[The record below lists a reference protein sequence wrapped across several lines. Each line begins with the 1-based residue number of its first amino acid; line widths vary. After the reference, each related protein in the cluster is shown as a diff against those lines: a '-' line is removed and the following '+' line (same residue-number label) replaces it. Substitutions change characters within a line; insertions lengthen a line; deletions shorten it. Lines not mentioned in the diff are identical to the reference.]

1 MRSTFASEMRI
12 WLHITTVIIAATAT
26 LLLEGCSATRHVPD
40 GSYLLNKVDIDI
52 EGDKDVSSSELYNY
66 LRQTPNHK
74 VLGFWKLQLG
84 TYNLSGNDTTKWYN
98 RWARRMGQP
107 PVLYAQQL
115 TDASARQLQLAMVNR
130 GYLEAKVNVDTV
142 MQPGKKKIDVTYNV
156 VTGEPHRISSIKY
169 EIPDPDVE
177 AVIMADSARFTVK
190 KGDKFDRDNLDAER
204 TMITRRLRDKG
215 YYAFNKDY
223 ISYYADTAAYSR
235 DVDLTMTVRPPRRPH
250 GADTSAD
257 SAAIH
262 TLYRIG
268 LVYFVTDTDND
279 RARLDTVNYK
289 GVSILYGRDHYL
301 TPGSLEEKCFL
312 MPGELYSTH
321 SVDRTYESLARLG
334 ILKSINIELVP
345 TDSIVHGDRL
355 LDAYILLSRN
365 KKQSITLD
373 VEGTNSEGDLGFG
386 IGATYQHRN
395 LAKGSQLFTARLR
408 MNYESLSGTF
418 NGLINDRYTEYA
430 GEVGITFPRFEFPFA
445 PLSMR
450 QRFNVSSELAVS
462 FNYQERPEYTR
473 IISGAAWRYKWINRT
488 NTRRHE
494 FDLIDINYVYLPA
507 RTNGFLDA
515 IAPDNPLLRYS
526 YEDHFIMSMGYRY
539 YNTNKRIAS
548 AIGRTRG
555 IQPIVYTIRAS
566 AETAG
571 NLLYLG
577 NKIFNAKHK
586 DGVYEVFNTQFS
598 QYIKGEVDYAIT
610 RNFDHRH
617 SLAFHVGG
625 GIGYPY
631 GNSRVLPFEKRFY
644 AGGANGVRGWSVRT
658 LGPGEYNS
666 HNSVAYFINQC
677 GDIRLD
683 MSLEYRAKLFW
694 VLEGGAFIDAGNIW
708 TIHSYENQ
716 PGGMFRFNSF
726 WKQIACAYGVGLRMD
741 FNYFLLRLDLGVKAY
756 NPARGQER
764 WPLFH
769 FDWHRDT
776 AVHFS
781 VGYPF

>member
-1 MRSTFASEMRI
+1 MRE
-12 WLHITTVIIAATAT
+12 WLHNLALWTVAAAS
-26 LLLEGCSATRHVPD
+26 LLTGGCSAVRHVPD
-40 GSYLLNKVDIDI
+40 GSLLLDEVKIDV
-52 EGDKDVSSSELYNY
+52 EGDKDVSSTELYNY
-66 LRQTPNHK
+66 LRQTPNHR

-98 RWARRMGQP
+98 RWVRRMGQP
-107 PVLYAQQL
+107 PVIYQQGL
-115 TDASARQLQLAMVNR
+115 TDASARQLQLAMINR
-130 GYLEAKVNVDTV
+130 GYLGARVEVDTV
-142 MQPGKKKIDVTYNV
+142 MQPEKKRIDVNYHV
-156 VTGEPHRISSIKY
+156 VTGEPHRITSVTY
-169 EIPDPDVE
+169 DIPDSSVAE
-177 AVIMADSARFTVK
+177 AIMSDASRFTVK
-190 KGDKFDRDNLDAER
+190 PGDKFDRDNLDAER
-204 TMITRRLRDKG
+204 TLITRRLRDRG

-223 ISYYADTAAYSR
+223 ITYYADTAEMSH
-235 DVDLTMTVRPPRRPH
+235 DVALTMTVRPPKRPS
-250 GADTSAD
+250 GADTAAD

-268 LVYFVTDTDND
+268 RVVFVTDPDGD
-279 RARLDTVNYK
+279 RSRMDSVSYK
-289 GVSILYGRDHYL
+289 GVEIVYGPDHYL

-312 MPGELYSTH
+312 VPGQLYSTH
-321 SVDRTYESLARLG
+321 NVDRTYESLARLG

-345 TDSIVHGDRL
+345 EAEPSAEGEDRL
-355 LDAYILLSRN
+355 LDVYILLSRN

-373 VEGTNSEGDLGFG
+373 IEGTNSEGDLGFG

-395 LAKGSQLFTARLR
+395 LARGSQLFTGRLR
-408 MNYESLSGTF
+408 MNYESLSGSF
-418 NGLINDRYTEYA
+418 NGLINNRYTEYA
-430 GEVGITFPRFEFPFA
+430 GEIGITFPRFEFPFA

-473 IISGAAWRYKWINRT
+473 IISGAAWRYKWVNRT

-494 FDLIDINYVYLPA
+494 FDLIDINYVYLPES
-507 RTNGFLDA
+507 TNDFLDA

-539 YNTNKRIAS
+539 YNSNKRIPS

-555 IQPIVYTIRAS
+555 IQPVVYTIRAS

-577 NKIFNAKHK
+577 SKLLSSRPH
-586 DGVYEVFNTQFS
+586 DGVYEVFNTRFS
-598 QYIKGEVDYAIT
+598 QYVKGEVDYAIT

-625 GIGYPY
+625 GVGFPY

-658 LGPGEYNS
+658 LGPGSYNS

-716 PGGMFRFNSF
+716 PGGMFHFNTF
-726 WKQIACAYGVGLRMD
+726 WKQIAWAYGVGLRMD
-741 FNYFLLRLDLGVKAY
+741 FDYFLLRLDLGIKAY
-756 NPARGQER
+756 NPAEGQDR

-769 FDWHRDT
+769 FDWHRNT